1 MIEWIKLSP
10 QQRSLTSPRQLVI
23 NMTRETPANLLNIN
37 YKQEQHKDL
46 NVKINTTNICAQ
58 TNARETESS

>member
-1 MIEWIKLSP
+1 
-10 QQRSLTSPRQLVI
+10 
-23 NMTRETPANLLNIN
+23 MTRETPANLLNIN